1 MKSRIQTAQ
10 LKAAA
15 SVNLELT
22 ALYWDIGQSLLK
34 KTREE
39 GWGSKVV
46 ERLAS
51 DLADAFPGVAGFPKR
66 NLELMRQ
73 FAESYPDGIYET
85 AVSQIPWGHNIAL
98 MQRLGQYKDRQDSL

>member
-1 MKSRIQTAQ
+1 MAKKAQKSVALKVSESKVPSDYSNFLNSLKSRIQTAQ

-22 ALYWDIGQSLLK
+22 SLYWDIGQSLLK
-34 KTREE
+34 KTRGE

-46 ERLAS
+46 ERLAT
-51 DLADAFPGVAGFPKR
+51 DLANAFPGVAGFSKR

-73 FAESYPDGIYET
+73 FAESYPDGIE
-85 AVSQIPWGHNIAL
+85 
-98 MQRLGQYKDRQDSL
+98 